1 VAVLLAVGGALV
13 AARQGE
19 STPPDSAR

>member
-1 VAVLLAVGGALV
+1 MVREHMGWEDFDRAV

-19 STPPDSAR
+19 S